1 MLLFAL
7 MVGILAEW
15 GSSEERGDRLAAGI
29 QYFFEPNANLCF
41 ARNRDGG
48 LAVVPYEQVKSLLL
62 NPPPENQFETKPFD
76 SPEETTIQTR

>member
-1 MLLFAL
+1 MT
-7 MVGILAEW
+7 GILAEW
-15 GSSEERGDRLAAGI
+15 GSSEERGDRLAGGI

-62 NPPPENQFETKPFD
+62 NPPENPFEPDPFD